1 MRRFIAVLVLALAAA
16 TGFSQERFS
25 WVDSRTDDPD
35 KMLPGVNPAKVLG
48 AIVTAGSSTVYPLS
62 VIVTENFRKD
72 GYTGNVSIDS
82 IGSGGGFE
90 RFGKGELDVTNA
102 SSKIKQAQLDAATTA
117 NKGKVLEFVVG
128 TDALSVVVS
137 KKNAFAKDL
146 TLKELALAFSTAE
159 YWSDIRPGFPKKTIV
174 RYSPGTDSGTF
185 EYFVEHVFK
194 KDKKPLLSAKNLN
207 LSEDDNVL
215 VQGVSGDE
223 YAIGYFGYAYFDENK
238 TRISALAIDGV
249 APSAASI
256 NARQYPLARPLFLYS
271 TDSILKAK
279 PQVAA
284 FIAYYLSNVN
294 RLIRKA
300 GYFPAS
306 PEALNAGK
314 QLWLDSVKGQY

>member
-1 MRRFIAVLVLALAAA
+1 MRKLMAVSLLVLMAVA
-16 TGFSQERFS
+16 GFSQTRFG
-25 WVDSRTDDPD
+25 WVDNKSDDPD
-35 KMLPGVNPAKVLG
+35 KMLPGVNPAKVEG
-48 AIVTAGSSTVYPLS
+48 AVVTAGSSTVYPLS
-62 VIVTENFRKD
+62 VVITENFRKD
-72 GYTGNVSIDS
+72 GYKGNVSIDS

-90 RFGKGELDVTNA
+90 RFGKGEIDVSNA
-102 SSKIKQAQLDAATTA
+102 SSKIKQAQLDAATAA
-117 NKGKVLEFVVG
+117 NKGKVLEFIVG

-137 KKNAFAKDL
+137 KKNTFAKDL
-146 TLKELALAFSTAE
+146 TTKELALAFSTAE
-159 YWSDIRPGFPKKTIV
+159 FWSDVRSGFPKKEII

-194 KDKKPLLSAKNLN
+194 KDKKPILSAKNMN

-215 VQGVSGDE
+215 VQGVAGNE

-238 TRISALAIDGV
+238 TTVTAIGIDGV
-249 APSAASI
+249 VPSVASI
-256 NARQYPLARPLFLYS
+256 NAKQYSLARPLFLYS
-271 TDSILKAK
+271 TDSILQAK

-306 PEALNAGK
+306 AEALKTGK
-314 QLWLDSVKGQY
+314 QAWLDAVKGSY